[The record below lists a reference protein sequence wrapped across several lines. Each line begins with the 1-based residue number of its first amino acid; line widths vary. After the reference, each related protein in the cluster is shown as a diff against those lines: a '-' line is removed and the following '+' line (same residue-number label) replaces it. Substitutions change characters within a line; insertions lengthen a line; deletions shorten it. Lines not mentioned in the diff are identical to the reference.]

1 MEKSIRLDKM
11 TLGTCYYPEHWDVSL
26 WESDLDRMLENGIE
40 VVRIAEFAWNKIEPE
55 EGVFTF
61 EFFDRFLEI
70 AQKKGMK
77 VIFCTPTA
85 TPPAWASHNYPEIL
99 NAHKNG
105 DLLYHGKRR
114 HYNYNA
120 AKYQML
126 SDIIT
131 KKIGEHYGPH
141 PAIIGWQL
149 DNELNCE
156 TPEFYSE
163 SDSKAFRTFLR
174 QKYGTIDALNQAW
187 GTVFWNQDYTSWEQV
202 FVPRIEHSNPHQELD
217 YLRFISDS
225 CCRFSERQTKI
236 LRKYIKNEDFI
247 TTNGLFGNVDNQ
259 RQVRE
264 NLDFMT
270 YDSYPNFAYGVHGDT
285 RDCGDLKDR
294 KWSRN
299 LTETR
304 AISPIFGIMEQQ
316 SGPNGWVGKMAASA
330 PKPGQLTLW
339 SMQSIA
345 HGADFVSYFRWRTCT
360 FGTEI
365 YWHGI
370 LDYDNRDNRRL
381 AEVKSVHEKL
391 GKIREVTGAHYQA
404 KVAILKEYD
413 NVWDAQY
420 DTWHS
425 DVENVSQKGLFAAAQ
440 RSHTPL
446 DYCYLNSW
454 TTVEDLKK
462 YEVLFYPH
470 ATIVKP
476 ETAALLTAYAEQGG
490 TLVFGCRTGYKDV
503 HGKCLMMPKPGLLAD
518 LCGCDV
524 VEATYANV
532 FEDLMTANWGGTD
545 VHAPMF
551 HDVLQSNGAQVLAAF
566 GASYYKDQPALTC
579 NTVGEGKVYYFGSTF
594 DEQAAYVFLQK
605 LGVITPYADVL
616 ELPGSCELAVRAKD
630 GQDYFFVLNYIDGEQ
645 TMTLKQPMRNLFTGE
660 VLSGEVV
667 LKAFEVAVLKA
678 E

>member
-1 MEKSIRLDKM
+1 MEKSIHLDKM
-11 TLGTCYYPEHWDVSL
+11 TLGTCYYPEHWDESL
-26 WESDLDRMLENGIE
+26 WESDLDRMLANGIE
-40 VVRIAEFAWNKIEPE
+40 VIRIAEFAWNKFEPE

-61 EFFDRFLEI
+61 AFFDRFMEV
-70 AQKKGMK
+70 AQKKQMK

-114 HYNYNA
+114 HYNYNS

-131 KKIGEHYGPH
+131 TKLAEHYGNH
-141 PAIIGWQL
+141 PSIIGWQL

-156 TPEFYSE
+156 TAEFYSE

-187 GTVFWNQDYTSWEQV
+187 GTVFWNQDYNSWEQV
-202 FVPRIEHSNPHQELD
+202 FVPRIASSNPHQELD

-225 CCRFSERQTKI
+225 CCRFAERQTKI
-236 LRKYIKNEDFI
+236 LRAYLKEGDFI

-259 RQVRE
+259 RQVKD

-270 YDSYPNFAYGVHGDT
+270 YDSYPNFAYGVHGDP
-285 RDCGDLKDR
+285 RDAGELKDR

-304 AISPIFGIMEQQ
+304 AVSPVFGIMEQQ
-316 SGPNGWVGKMAASA
+316 SGPNGWVDRMAAPA
-330 PKPGQLTLW
+330 PKPGQMSLW
-339 SMQSIA
+339 TFQSMA

-381 AEVKSVHEKL
+381 AEVNSIHEKL
-391 GKIREVTGAHYQA
+391 EKISEVTGARFQA
-404 KVAILKEYD
+404 KVAVLKDYD

-420 DTWHS
+420 DMWHS
-425 DVENVSQKGLFAAAQ
+425 DVEAVSQKGLFTAAQ
-440 RSHTPL
+440 HSHTPL

-454 TTVEDLKK
+454 TTVEDLAK
-462 YEVLFYPH
+462 YDVLFYPH

-476 ETAALLTAYAEQGG
+476 ETAALLEAYAKQGG
-490 TLVFGCRTGYKDV
+490 TLVFGCRTGYKDE
-503 HGKCLMMPKPGLLAD
+503 HGKCVMMPKPGLLAD

-524 VEATYANV
+524 VEATYTNKFDEMVLA
-532 FEDLMTANWGGTD
+532 DWGGTNI
-545 VHAPMF
+545 HLSTF
-551 HDVLQSNGAQVLAAF
+551 HDVLQSNGAQVLATF
-566 GASYYKDQPALTC
+566 GGSYYKDQPALTC
-579 NTVGEGKVYYFGSTF
+579 NAVGEGKVYYFGSTF
-594 DEQAAYVFLQK
+594 DEQSAYVFLEK
-605 LGVITPYADVL
+605 LGVMTPYAEVL
-616 ELPGSCELAVRAKD
+616 ELPGSCELAVRSKN
-630 GQDYFFVLNYIDGEQ
+630 GKDYFFVLNYIEGEQ
-645 TMTLKQPMRNLFTGE
+645 EMTLKQPMKNLLTGE
-660 VLSGEVV
+660 TLSGEVT
-667 LKAFEVAVLKA
+667 LQAFEAAVLVKA
-678 E
+678 